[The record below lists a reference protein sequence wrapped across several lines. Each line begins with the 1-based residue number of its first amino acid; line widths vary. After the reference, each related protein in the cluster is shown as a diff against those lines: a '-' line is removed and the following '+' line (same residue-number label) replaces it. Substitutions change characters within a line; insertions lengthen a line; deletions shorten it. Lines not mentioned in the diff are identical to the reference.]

1 MAMFKGSVFYITMS
15 DRVYTCINY
24 YVPGF
29 GRYMSMEGLGCIQ
42 CVIHTAL
49 VIFMLNR
56 DFPFI
61 YKHSHLEC
69 QHGCFISIH
78 NVISGD
84 KLIVL
89 PVNYERSFVYML
101 SWLIP
106 HLW

>member
-15 DRVYTCINY
+15 DRVYCICKNY

-49 VIFMLNR
+49 VIFMLSR

-69 QHGCFISIH
+69 HYISIH

-89 PVNYERSFVYML
+89 PD
-101 SWLIP
+101 
-106 HLW
+106 